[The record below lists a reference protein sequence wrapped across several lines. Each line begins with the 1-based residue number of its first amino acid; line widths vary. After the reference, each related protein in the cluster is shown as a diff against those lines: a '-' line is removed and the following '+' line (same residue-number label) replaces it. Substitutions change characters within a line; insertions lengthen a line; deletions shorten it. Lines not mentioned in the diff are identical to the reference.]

1 MALIADFI
9 RVRLAARLFFEN
21 LLDQDCFLD
30 WYLSSLENSTLDATP
45 VWLLMLGVYW
55 ESLAQFRKRG
65 RRMAEALLEKLRQA
79 HVAEPRTTYQPLIDR
94 LALLVRRLC
103 GNCPSSV
110 VLPRTW
116 DQYRDFVSS
125 SLNVEDAKE
134 KAILE
139 SITTRNIRVKKHKD
153 CRQSIQRS
161 PHQQIIKL
169 LDATLS
175 TYDIPTLSHACLDA
189 MKDREAL
196 VHETLEWAGSRFRHG
211 LVRVYIAV
219 RLLRKWKRLGMD
231 IDGYIFSFIT
241 KARGNN
247 SIHMPNIHHVIVE
260 LIRSQTFSVSRYLQ
274 WLVARG
280 AVEQYRQDS
289 SENSSVPADIE
300 LLSHIPINRLP
311 RHLRNLRDMLIN
323 RAGLGVSEQELSPA
337 IKSDLKRRLPEVF
350 ETDDSD
356 DMMDCEVDHSH
367 LTWAVKAEIGQWI
380 RGAVSEHY
388 GDGPRHG
395 IKGYESAVE
404 ASSLTHEEFFVVRST
419 LEEYG
424 DIAMLA
430 DVLIDAS
437 NSDDIR
443 VLVSA
448 VDTLNRHFSCFTVIG
463 ALNDL
468 FRNFYGAFLRVKQ
481 HGEALY
487 DLAYSLVEVG
497 HRLPNELNSI
507 ILLRQ
512 ELSRGDRKL
521 AVAAFSP
528 VSDHMAET
536 LNDANPSFNDDMDQF
551 LSSGNSMD
559 ESTLVIVFQKLI
571 QQLTSSHEGKGGLT
585 TETTCRHLVQLRSF
599 NPKQFDLLLIQWI
612 GDTIKSSTRPRL
624 SRFLGPLVGIGCVT
638 LPGFTLLAKKLL
650 HEESEIPALPDFQL
664 DFLGIMLP
672 SAENHFS
679 SQFLSYRFEL
689 AQEEFLSKHANE
701 VFTAIQD
708 TAATMTR
715 APASDDANLQHLW
728 SKRTVPLLR
737 EILVRH
743 TGEDAQ
749 DYIHVMLKDN
759 PATLGIARDT
769 LDQLLNFE
777 SHDQSQNENSL
788 SEAEST
794 INMADNFSLSFCQMK
809 LQMLFNTEAG
819 DDVRNSIVDVMFKSA
834 VVDVQ
839 AGRTHWLDLVT
850 LMSQEAVEQVSYRIS
865 FFLTQD

>member
-1 MALIADFI
+1 M
-9 RVRLAARLFFEN
+9 RLAARLFFEN

-55 ESLAQFRKRG
+55 DSLARFRKRG

-79 HVAEPRTTYQPLIDR
+79 HASEPRTTYQPLIDR

-103 GNCPSSV
+103 RECSSSL
-110 VLPRTW
+110 VLPRSW
-116 DQYRDFVSS
+116 DQYRDLVSS
-125 SLNVEDAKE
+125 SLNVEDTTE

-139 SITTRNIRVKKHKD
+139 SITTRNMRVKKHND
-153 CRQSIQRS
+153 CRQLQRS

-175 TYDIPTLSHACLDA
+175 TYDIPALSHACLDA

-211 LVRVYIAV
+211 LVRVYITV
-219 RLLRKWKRLGMD
+219 RLLRKWKRLGLD
-231 IDGYIFSFIT
+231 IDGHIFSFIM

-247 SIHMPNIHHVIVE
+247 TIQMTNIHHAIVE

-280 AVEQYRQDS
+280 AVEQYRRNS
-289 SENSSVPADIE
+289 SENSPIPVDIE

-311 RHLRNLRDMLIN
+311 RHLRNLRDTLMN
-323 RAGLGVSEQELSPA
+323 RAGLCVSEKELAPA
-337 IKSDLKRRLPEVF
+337 IKSDLKQRLPEIF
-350 ETDDSD
+350 ETDGD
-356 DMMDCEVDHSH
+356 DMMDCEVDNSR

-388 GDGPRHG
+388 GGPRHG
-395 IKGYESAVE
+395 VKGYESGVE
-404 ASSLTHEEFFVVRST
+404 TSSLTHEEFFVIRST
-419 LEEYG
+419 LEGYG

-437 NSDDIR
+437 NSDDVR

-481 HGEALY
+481 YGEPLY

-507 ILLRQ
+507 VLLRQ

-521 AVAAFSP
+521 AVAACSP

-559 ESTLVIVFQKLI
+559 ESTLIVVFQKLI
-571 QQLTSSHEGKGGLT
+571 QQLITSHEGKGSLT

-599 NPKQFDLLLIQWI
+599 NPKQFDLLLVQWI
-612 GDTIKSSTRPRL
+612 GDTIKSPTRPKL

-638 LPGFTLLAKKLL
+638 LPAFSLLVKKLL
-650 HEESEIPALPDFQL
+650 HEESEISGLPDFQL
-664 DFLGIMLP
+664 DFLGLILP
-672 SAENHFS
+672 SAENRLS
-679 SQFLSYRFEL
+679 SEFLSYRFEL

-715 APASDDANLQHLW
+715 APASNDADLQQLW
-728 SKRTVPLLR
+728 GKRTVPLLR
-737 EILVRH
+737 DILVRH
-743 TGEDAQ
+743 SGDNA

-759 PATLGIARDT
+759 PATIGIARDA
-769 LDQLLNFE
+769 LDQLLDSE
-777 SHDQSQNENSL
+777 TSRNETSL

-794 INMADNFSLSFCQMK
+794 INMADNFSLPFCQMK

-834 VVDVQ
+834 VADVQ

-850 LMSQEAVEQVSYRIS
+850 LMSQEAVEQVSFYLYIY
-865 FFLTQD
+865 